1 MLSIIYDAE
10 NDVSANNSLQSY
22 QPPLGLWLMDSICLW
37 TTRAR

>member
-22 QPPLGLWLMDSICLW
+22 QPPLGL
-37 TTRAR
+37 